1 MNKPLGKGLQA
12 LIDTYS
18 DPENDTINEGIEIA
32 KISPNPL
39 QPRQIFNDEAMQDMI
54 NSVRELGVLQPITVR
69 KRGEDT
75 FELIAGERRF
85 RAAKQAG
92 LKKVPAY
99 VLEVDNDEDLLEMA
113 LVENIQREDL
123 NPLEE
128 AEGYLV
134 LLEKYNLTHQ
144 DVAKRVGK
152 SREVITNRT
161 RLLKLPLEIRQA
173 IKNGL
178 LSKKHGELL
187 AGLETSG
194 QMIGLFQRIQRDG
207 LSVRQ
212 TETLIR
218 KLKELRNTVSPS
230 KKKSNVKK
238 SSLIRFESEL
248 CTSLGT
254 KVTIDSKKGNKGKI
268 VIQYFSDE
276 DFERLYEILTEKN
289 S

>member
-18 DPENDTINEGIEIA
+18 DNDTMMEGLDIGSIT
-32 KISPNPL
+32 PNHL
-39 QPRQIFNDEAMQDMI
+39 QPRQLFDDDAMKDLV
-54 NSVRELGVLQPITVR
+54 NSIREKGILQPLTVR
-69 KRGEDT
+69 QKGKNKY
-75 FELIAGERRF
+75 ELIAGERRY

-92 LKKVPAY
+92 LKTVPAY
-99 VLEVDNDEDLLEMA
+99 ILEVENDEDLLEMA
-113 LVENIQREDL
+113 LIENIQREDL

-134 LLEKYNLTHQ
+134 LLEKYNLTHK
-144 DVAKRVGK
+144 DVAQRVGK

-173 IKNGL
+173 IKKGL

-187 AGLETSG
+187 AGLKTVG

-212 TETLIR
+212 TEILTR
-218 KLKELRNTVSPS
+218 KLKEIRNKVDP
-230 KKKSNVKK
+230 VKK
-238 SSLIRFESEL
+238 MSESKNSVRTRFESDL
-248 CTSLGT
+248 CSSLGT
-254 KVTIDSKKGNKGKI
+254 KVTINSKNRNRGRI
-268 VIQYFSDE
+268 IIEYFSDE